1 MKIRVFRDRALDRV
15 RAWIINNQRKAAGT
29 LTVLTILGF
38 WTAASLMGRAA
49 EPVHVQEGIAKEIIR
64 FHVIANSDSE
74 EDQALKLEV
83 KDEMVDYL
91 KGILEGADT
100 VEAVKE
106 AIEENLEIIE
116 ARAGEAVRSR
126 GCGYQVRAEMTNCYF
141 PVKTYGDC
149 TFPAGYYDALRIT
162 IGKAEGKNWW
172 CVLFPN
178 LCFIDSIHGIVP
190 EEEKEELK
198 NVLTEDEYDSLFT
211 KDKEYRIKWKFLN
224 CNFLS
229 MD

>member
-1 MKIRVFRDRALDRV
+1 MKIRVLRDRALDRA
-15 RAWIINNQRKAAGT
+15 REWIIINQRKAAGV
-29 LTVLTILGF
+29 LTVITILGF
-38 WTAASLMGRAA
+38 WLAASLMGRAA
-49 EPVHVQEGIAKEIIR
+49 EPVRVQEGIAKEIIR

-91 KGILEGADT
+91 KGILAGAST
-100 VEAVKE
+100 VEDTKE
-106 AIEENLEIIE
+106 AITENLDMIE
-116 ARAGEAVRSR
+116 KKAGEAVRAR
-126 GCGYQVRAEMTNCYF
+126 GYGYQVRAEVTNCYF
-141 PVKTYGDC
+141 PIKTYGDC
-149 TFPAGYYDALRIT
+149 SFPAGYYDALRIT

-190 EEEKEELK
+190 EEEKEELQ

-211 KDKEYRIKWKFLN
+211 HDKEFQIKWKFLR
-224 CNFLS
+224 
-229 MD
+229 

>member
-1 MKIRVFRDRALDRV
+1 MKRNMLMEKTLDRT
-15 RAWIINNQRKAAGT
+15 REWIIRNQRIAAGI
-29 LTVLTILGF
+29 LTVITILGF
-38 WTAASLMGRAA
+38 WMAALLMGRA
-49 EPVHVQEGIAKEIIR
+49 EGPVSMQEGIAKEIIR

-91 KGILEGADT
+91 KDILADADT
-100 VEAVKE
+100 VEASKE
-106 AIEENLEIIE
+106 AISENLDIIE
-116 ARAGEAVRSR
+116 ARAFEAVRSR
-126 GCGYQVRAEMTNCYF
+126 GYGYQVKAEVTNCYF
-141 PVKTYGDC
+141 PIKTYGDC

-190 EEEKEELK
+190 EEEKEELQD
-198 NVLTEDEYDSLFT
+198 VLTEDEYDSLFT
-211 KDKEYRIKWKFLN
+211 QDKKFQIKWKF
-224 CNFLS
+224 C
-229 MD
+229 DR